1 MAEMTQ
7 FRQEIAAS
15 EKTNVAAIGEVSVAL
30 ETALAQEREK
40 AEQERAKLAGEIVSL
55 ISNMVE
61 GQQARWS
68 STVDNAR
75 QDLAASQ
82 NRVQGGYQLVSKGL
96 DSWAEREGTFS
107 KKILVNKEEVKKSI
121 VDAAKVYC

>member
-1 MAEMTQ
+1 M
-7 FRQEIAAS
+7 
-15 EKTNVAAIGEVSVAL
+15 AL

-40 AEQERAKLAGEIVSL
+40 AEQERAKLTGEIVSL
-55 ISNMVE
+55 ISMMVE

-96 DSWAEREGTFS
+96 DSWAEREGSFS